1 MKLPI
6 EDRCVHKLWKA
17 RLNGY
22 EEACK
27 LFNKID
33 DEKSPEWNKFLG
45 LVKKFVIDSN
55 AVAQEKGLEAT
66 LAFVEN
72 CGSAGKTAGDVV
84 ASIVAKSIAAPKT
97 KTREMS
103 LQIILMYV
111 EIEKQEA
118 VQEELVKGMEH
129 KNPKIVAECVSAVT
143 QALREFGPKVVTIK
157 PLVKVMPTLLEN
169 RDKAVRDNG
178 KAMVVEMHRWI
189 GAALK
194 PQLSSLK
201 PVQLTELETE
211 FEKTKNDKAVPTRYL
226 RSQQAR
232 QAKAAAEAA
241 ETGDG
246 GEDEG
251 DNDAAVEIDPYEL
264 MTAVDILSKLPSGFY
279 DKVEAKKW
287 QERKEA
293 MDEFNNLLQKS
304 PKLESGDYGDLVRAL
319 KKIISKDSNV
329 VVVTVA
335 LKNLAGLA
343 NGLKKRFSPYASAC
357 IPALLEKF
365 KEKKA
370 TVVAAIR
377 EAIDAVYQSTTIEN
391 IQEDVLAALEN
402 KNPSVK
408 SETAAFL
415 ARCFTKCTAVML
427 SKKLLKAYSTAL
439 IKALNESDPSV
450 RDNAAEALGTALKVV
465 GEKTLMPF
473 VSDVDNLK
481 MAKIRECCEKAVI
494 VAKPAKAAPSERPNT
509 APAKGGR
516 DASPPPPRAQ
526 AGSTA
531 PKPVKRPATSGGPA
545 RKAAPASAP
554 APGAAKKTAAKG
566 AKEPKVAQEKEL
578 SQEEVDEKAGELF
591 SAEILSGLFDSV
603 WKTRLGAVEEFD
615 RAVKMMDK
623 CDAPTQVLIRTLH
636 KKPGLKDTNFQVL
649 KAKLEVVKYIAENF
663 TVSSTSTNFILNDIT
678 EKLGD
683 AKNGTVSSEV
693 LTALAEA
700 TKLDHVA
707 SEVLDYAFNNQKS
720 PKVQQEALNWL
731 SQALLEFG
739 FVVQPKPLIENV
751 KKAFSATNPAV
762 RTSAIQLLGTLYLYM
777 GPQLSLF
784 FENEKPAL
792 VQQINS
798 EFEKR
803 AGEKPP
809 SPIRGLTKAVDNTV
823 GDDEDNDA
831 APEPVNV
838 QDLLP
843 RVDISSQL
851 TSALIS
857 ELSDKNWKVR
867 SEALDK
873 ITSILAEARFIMG
886 NLGELPPVLAQRL
899 VDSNAKIAASAITI
913 CQTLA
918 TSMGTACKQHT
929 RTFFPGLLQCMGD
942 SKSWIRSSAVTC
954 INTFGEQGG
963 FKEFFEGEMIADG
976 LKSGSP
982 ALRVELWNWL
992 SERLPQMKTVSKDEL
1007 VACLP
1012 YLYSN
1017 LEDRNADVR
1026 KNAQEATLGVMIHV
1040 GYEGMLKATSA
1051 LKPGSR
1057 NVVVQHLDK
1066 VRGNL
1071 PAKPA
1076 PAKSRGIQ
1084 PSQSDDQL
1092 ANKAGSKTVKSP
1104 NSKIA
1109 GISSGTKTITK
1120 SKSGSAVKPT
1130 SRKKD
1135 EDVDTSPL
1143 VQVNNLKNQRSIDEQ
1158 KLKVLKWNFMTPRDE
1173 FVELLRDQMTTAC
1186 FNRNLIANMFHSDFK
1201 YHLKAIDML
1210 IEDLPDN
1217 GKALTCNLD
1226 LILKWMTLRFFDTNP
1241 SVLLRGLEYLQTV
1254 FNMLIEDNYSMLE
1267 TEASSFI
1274 PYLILKVGDPKDAV
1288 RHSVRALFKQ
1298 IGQVYSVTRLF
1309 TYIMDGLKS
1318 KNARQRTECLEELGS
1333 LIENYGISVCTP
1345 SAAAAMKEVAKQ
1357 ISDRDNAVRNAALNC
1372 VVQAYFLEGERVYKM
1387 VGNIS
1392 DKDMSLL
1399 EERIKRAGK
1408 NRSATRASVNPVRPS
1423 MASAAPPPAQ
1433 LSPQRVQDIPDEQPD
1448 QEEEEEEAIE
1458 NQEPVVVH
1466 KPKMVSGPFGL
1477 DMDFIE
1483 KIETEKPTS
1492 NDPKIIKI
1500 DLSGIYEGS
1509 ENVRDASPLMAR
1521 GNSNRENTS
1530 RVMNAL
1536 NIHNLPKLSPIPDVL
1551 KDFNLARLQK
1561 QQQPRDPVEDL
1572 LDRTLSLI
1580 AGSDMDK
1587 CKDTLLQVE
1596 YVTRSDKVHVLI
1608 PRVDQLMSCCNAQLR
1623 TVVLCNTVY
1632 SKEEQTMVL
1641 RALFGT
1647 LHSFYNQPIL
1657 TRHVSTA
1664 DLRESILVM
1673 VRMLAEKRLEGLS
1686 DIDNFVQIVNILVMV
1701 IIDKADHTR
1710 VTCALLKLLH
1720 ESVEKGDQ
1728 WPAKMQELIMKCIW
1742 KVVRSFPSWEPDIDY
1757 DPIMLEIHGFLKS
1770 YPTRMWKHSQSD
1782 VPLRT
1787 AKTLLHAMVKQRGSK
1802 VLLHMSS
1809 IKEPAESEVPIYVNK
1824 FIKTVKQDDQKS
1836 KDDKSSPQQRL
1847 SKNTQELL
1855 TEIFKKIGS
1864 KDHTQEGLRLLYE
1877 FKEQNPEV
1885 SIEPFLRKATQF
1897 FQDYIQRGLQ
1907 AIEFDRRRQAGSG
1920 GSTPTPRTV
1929 VSAGGAAAHVPVG
1942 DPAVDNAS
1950 SVSGGGD
1957 DVMDANYY
1965 RERLRA
1971 LQQCAGFDEVTN
1983 AAART
1988 PPPVRNEAA
1997 LDLEAQLGLD
2007 QNLNF
2012 NSVSGS
2018 TNEMTGASRR
2028 ELSNRE
2034 ALRRR
2039 LEEVKSS
2046 AR

>member
-1 MKLPI
+1 MEEDTEYLKLPV

-17 RLNGY
+17 RMNGY
-22 EEACK
+22 EEAVK

-45 LVKKFVIDSN
+45 LVKKFVVDSN

-72 CGSAGKTAGDVV
+72 CGSAGKTASDVV

-97 KTREMS
+97 KTRELS
-103 LQIILMYV
+103 LQIVLMYV

-118 VQEELVKGMEH
+118 VQEELIKGMDH
-129 KNPKIVAECVSAVT
+129 KNPKIVSECISAVT
-143 QALREFGPKVVTIK
+143 TSLREFGPKVINIK
-157 PLVKVMPTLLEN
+157 PLVKKMPALLED
-169 RDKAVRDNG
+169 RDKTVRDNG
-178 KAMVVEMHRWI
+178 KAMVIEMHRWI

-201 PVQLTELETE
+201 PLQVTELEAE
-211 FEKTKNDKAVPTRYL
+211 FEKNKDEKAAPTRYL
-226 RSQQAR
+226 RSQQAK

-241 ETGDG
+241 EAGED
-246 GEDEG
+246 GEDE
-251 DNDAAVEIDPYEL
+251 DDTDAAVEIDPYEI
-264 MTAVDILSKLPSGFY
+264 MPAVDILSKLPSSFY
-279 DKVEAKKW
+279 EKVEAKKW

-293 MDEFNNLLQKS
+293 VDELDSLLQKS

-329 VVVTVA
+329 IVVTVA
-335 LKNLAGLA
+335 GKCLASLA

-365 KEKKA
+365 REKKA

-377 EAIDAVYQSTTIEN
+377 DAIDGVYLSTTIEN

-408 SETAAFL
+408 AETAAFL
-415 ARCFTKCTAVML
+415 ARCFTKCTAIML
-427 SKKLLKAYSTAL
+427 NKKLLKSYSTAL
-439 IKALNESDPSV
+439 IKALNEPDPSV

-465 GEKTLMPF
+465 GEKALMPF

-494 VAKPAKAAPSERPNT
+494 VAKPAKSAPTERPST
-509 APAKGGR
+509 APAKASRGKEP
-516 DASPPPPRAQ
+516 SPPAQ

-531 PKPVKRPATSGGPA
+531 PKPVKRPATSGAPA
-545 RKAAPASAP
+545 RKGAPSASAP
-554 APGAAKKTAAKG
+554 ASKKVAAKNI
-566 AKEPKVAQEKEL
+566 KESKLPQEKDL
-578 SQEEVDEKAGELF
+578 SQEEIDEKASELF
-591 SAEILSGLFDSV
+591 SSEILSGLLDNV
-603 WKTRLGAVEEFD
+603 WKNRLAAVEEFD
-615 RAVKMMDK
+615 RTIKMMEK
-623 CDAPTQVLIRTLH
+623 SDAQTQVLVRTLH

-649 KAKLEVVKYIAENF
+649 KAKLEAVKFIAENF
-663 TVSSTSTNFILNDIT
+663 TITTITTSYILTDVA

-683 AKNGTVSSEV
+683 AKNGTVSAEV

-707 SEVLDYAFNNQKS
+707 TEVIDYAFNKQKS

-739 FVVQPKPLIENV
+739 FVVQPKALIENV

-762 RTSAIQLLGTLYLYM
+762 RTSAISLLGTLYLFM
-777 GPQLSLF
+777 GPQLALF

-792 VQQINS
+792 VQQINA
-798 EFEKR
+798 EFEKH

-809 SPIRGLTKAVDNTV
+809 TPTRGLAKAVESDA
-823 GDDEDNDA
+823 GDDGEA
-831 APEPVNV
+831 EAVQETVNV

-843 RVDISSQL
+843 RVDISPQL
-851 TSALIS
+851 NSALIS
-857 ELSDKNWKVR
+857 ELADKNWKVR
-867 SEALDK
+867 NEALQK
-873 ITSILAEARFIMG
+873 VTNILAEARFITG

-899 VDSNAKIAASAITI
+899 VDSNAKIAATAITI
-913 CQTLA
+913 CQTIA
-918 TSMGTACKQHT
+918 TASGTACRQHT

-942 SKSWIRSSAVTC
+942 SKQWIRSSAVAC
-954 INTFGEQGG
+954 INTFGEQGS
-963 FKEFFEGEMIADG
+963 FKEFFEGEMIADA

-992 SERLPQMKTVSKDEL
+992 SERLPLIKVVPKDEL
-1007 VACLP
+1007 VVCLP
-1012 YLYSN
+1012 YLFSN

-1040 GYEGMLKATSA
+1040 GYEGMLKATSS

-1057 NVVVQHLDK
+1057 SVVVQHLDK
-1066 VRGNL
+1066 VRANL

-1076 PAKSRGIQ
+1076 PTKAKGI
-1084 PSQSDDQL
+1084 SASHSDDQL
-1092 ANKAGSKTVKSP
+1092 ATKSGPKSVKSP

-1109 GISSGTKTITK
+1109 TISSGTKTITK
-1120 SKSGSAVKPT
+1120 SKPGSAPKPT
-1130 SRKKD
+1130 TRKKD

-1143 VQVNNLKNQRSIDEQ
+1143 VQVNNLKNQRCIDEQ

-1173 FVELLRDQMTTAC
+1173 FVELLRDQMTTAN
-1186 FNRNLIANMFHSDFK
+1186 FNKNLMANMFHADFK

-1210 IEDLPDN
+1210 IEDLPYN

-1241 SVLLRGLEYLQTV
+1241 SVLLKGLEYVQTV

-1267 TEASSFI
+1267 TEATSFI

-1288 RHSVRALFKQ
+1288 RHSVRALFKL
-1298 IGQVYSVTRLF
+1298 IGQVYSVSRLF
-1309 TYIMDGLKS
+1309 SLIMDGLKS
-1318 KNARQRTECLEELGS
+1318 KNARQRTECLEELGY
-1333 LIENYGISVCTP
+1333 LIENYGITVCVP
-1345 SAAAAMKEVAKQ
+1345 SAAAALKEVAKQ

-1372 VVQAYFLEGERVYKM
+1372 VVQAYFIEGEKVYKM

-1408 NRSATRASVNPVRPS
+1408 NKTVARPSINPVRPS
-1423 MASAAPPPAQ
+1423 LAPTSQPTPISPPRMK
-1433 LSPQRVQDIPDEQPD
+1433 LEVKEETPEP
-1448 QEEEEEEAIE
+1448 EEEEEEAIE
-1458 NQEPVVVH
+1458 NQEPIPEV
-1466 KPKMVSGPFGL
+1466 KPRPVSGPYGL

-1483 KIETEKPTS
+1483 RMETQKPTS
-1492 NDPKIIKI
+1492 NAPKLINV
-1500 DLSGIYEGS
+1500 DLSGLIEGS
-1509 ENVRDASPLMAR
+1509 ENVKECSPLMLK
-1521 GNSNRENTS
+1521 GNSNRETPS

-1536 NIHNLPKLSPIPDVL
+1536 NIQNSPKLSPLPDVL
-1551 KDFNLARLQK
+1551 KDFNLARFQK
-1561 QQQPRDPVEDL
+1561 QTQPRDPVEDL
-1572 LDRTLSLI
+1572 LDRAISLI
-1580 AGSDMDK
+1580 AGPDMDK
-1587 CKDTLLQVE
+1587 CKDTLVQVE
-1596 YVTRSDKVHVLI
+1596 HVMRSDKVNVLV
-1608 PRVDQLMSCCNAQLR
+1608 PRVDQFMSSCITQLR
-1623 TVVLCNTVY
+1623 TVTLCNTVY

-1641 RALFGT
+1641 RAIFGT
-1647 LHSFYNQPIL
+1647 LHTFYSQPL
-1657 TRHVSTA
+1657 LAKHVTMT
-1664 DLRESILVM
+1664 DLKDSVLVM
-1673 VRMLAEKRLEGLS
+1673 VRMLAEKRLDGLS

-1720 ESVEKGDQ
+1720 ESVEKGEQ

-1757 DPIMLEIHGFLKS
+1757 DPIMYDIHCFLQS

-1787 AKTLLHAMVKQRGSK
+1787 VKTLLHAMVKQRGNK
-1802 VLLHMSS
+1802 VLHHMKCIS
-1809 IKEPAESEVPIYVNK
+1809 EPADSELPIYVNK

-1836 KDDKSSPQQRL
+1836 KEEKSSSQQRL
-1847 SKNTQELL
+1847 SKDTHEILAD
-1855 TEIFKKIGS
+1855 IFKKIGS
-1864 KDHTQEGLRLLYE
+1864 KEHTQEGLRLLYE
-1877 FKEQNPEV
+1877 FKEKHSDA
-1885 SIEPFLRKATQF
+1885 SIEPFLQKSTQF
-1897 FQDYIQRGLQ
+1897 FQDYIQRNLQ
-1907 AIEFDRRRQAGSG
+1907 AIELERRRHAGS
-1920 GSTPTPRTV
+1920 ST
-1929 VSAGGAAAHVPVG
+1929 SALKHAVGASSPFKAV
-1942 DPAVDNAS
+1942 VDNAS
-1950 SVSGGGD
+1950 SVSEAEETK
-1957 DVMDANYY
+1957 DASVDPKYY
-1965 RERLRA
+1965 IERLRT
-1971 LQQCAGFDEVTN
+1971 LQQCAGFDEVSN
-1983 AAART
+1983 ALPTASGRQEFT
-1988 PPPVRNEAA
+1988 M
-1997 LDLEAQLGLD
+1997 DLETQLGLD

-2012 NSVSGS
+2012 NSALGN
-2018 TNEMTGASRR
+2018 TNEFTSSPRS

>member
-1 MKLPI
+1 MEEDTEYLKLPV

-22 EEACK
+22 EEAGK

-45 LVKKFVIDSN
+45 LIKKFVIDSN

-72 CGSAGKTAGDVV
+72 CGNAGKTASDVV
-84 ASIVAKSIAAPKT
+84 ASIIAKSIAAPKT
-97 KTREMS
+97 KTRELS

-111 EIEKQEA
+111 EIEKHEA
-118 VQEELVKGMEH
+118 VQEELMKGMDH
-129 KNPKIVAECVSAVT
+129 KNPKIVAECISAVT
-143 QALREFGPKVVTIK
+143 TALREFGPKVINIK
-157 PLVKVMPTLLEN
+157 PLVKKMPALLED
-169 RDKAVRDNG
+169 RDKTVRENG
-178 KAMVVEMHRWI
+178 KALVIEMHRWI

-201 PVQLTELETE
+201 PIQVTELEAE
-211 FEKTKNDKAVPTRYL
+211 FEKYKDEKAVPTRYL
-226 RSQQAR
+226 RSQQAK

-241 ETGDG
+241 EAGED
-246 GEDEG
+246 GEDE
-251 DNDAAVEIDPYEL
+251 DDTDAAVEIDPYE
-264 MTAVDILSKLPSGFY
+264 MMPAVDILSKLPSGFFE
-279 DKVEAKKW
+279 KVEAKKW

-293 MDEFNNLLQKS
+293 VDELDSLLQKS

-329 VVVTVA
+329 IVVTVA
-335 LKNLAGLA
+335 GKCLASLA

-365 KEKKA
+365 REKKA

-377 EAIDAVYQSTTIEN
+377 DAIDGVYLSTNIEN

-408 SETAAFL
+408 AETAAFL
-415 ARCFTKCTAVML
+415 ARCFTKCTAIML
-427 SKKLLKAYSTAL
+427 NKKLLKSYSAAL
-439 IKALNESDPSV
+439 IKALNEPDPSV

-465 GEKTLMPF
+465 GEKALMPF

-494 VAKPAKAAPSERPNT
+494 VAKPAKAAAERPST
-509 APAKGGR
+509 APAKGARGN
-516 DASPPPPRAQ
+516 DAPPATQ

-531 PKPVKRPATSGGPA
+531 PKPVKRPATSGGPV
-545 RKAAPASAP
+545 RKPAPSAAAPA
-554 APGAAKKTAAKG
+554 AKRVASKNV
-566 AKEPKVAQEKEL
+566 KESKLPQEKDL
-578 SQEEVDEKAGELF
+578 SPEEIDEKASELF
-591 SAEILSGLFDSV
+591 SSEILNGLQDSV
-603 WKTRLGAVEEFD
+603 WKNRLAAVEELD
-615 RAVKMMDK
+615 KAIRMMDK
-623 CDAPTQVLIRTLH
+623 GDAQTQVLIRTLH

-663 TVSSTSTNFILNDIT
+663 TLTTTTTTYILTDVA

-683 AKNGTVSSEV
+683 AKNGTVSAEV

-707 SEVLDYAFNNQKS
+707 TEVIDYSFNKQKS

-739 FVVQPKPLIENV
+739 FVVQPKGLIENI
-751 KKAFSATNPAV
+751 KKALSATNPAV
-762 RTSAIQLLGTLYLYM
+762 KTTAISLLGTLYLFM
-777 GPQLSLF
+777 GPQLAMF
-784 FENEKPAL
+784 FDSEKPTL
-792 VQQINS
+792 VQQINA
-798 EFEKR
+798 EFEK
-803 AGEKPP
+803 
-809 SPIRGLTKAVDNTV
+809 LN
-823 GDDEDNDA
+823 
-831 APEPVNV
+831 
-838 QDLLP
+838 
-843 RVDISSQL
+843 
-851 TSALIS
+851 SALIS
-857 ELSDKNWKVR
+857 ELADKNWKVR
-867 SEALDK
+867 NEALQK
-873 ITSILAEARFIMG
+873 ITNILAEARFITG

-899 VDSNAKIAASAITI
+899 VDSNAKIAATAITI

-918 TSMGTACKQHT
+918 TAMGSACRQHT

-942 SKSWIRSSAVTC
+942 SKQWIRSSAVTC

-963 FKEFFEGEMIADG
+963 FKEFFEGEMIADA
-976 LKSGSP
+976 LKTGSP

-992 SERLPQMKTVSKDEL
+992 SERLPQIKTVSKDEL
-1007 VACLP
+1007 VVCLP

-1026 KNAQEATLGVMIHV
+1026 KNAQEATLGIMIHV
-1040 GYEGMLKATSA
+1040 GYESMLKATSS

-1057 NVVVQHLDK
+1057 NVVVQNLDK
-1066 VRGNL
+1066 MRANL

-1076 PAKSRGIQ
+1076 PAKSKAL
-1084 PSQSDDQL
+1084 SASHSDDQL
-1092 ANKAGSKTVKSP
+1092 AIKSGPKIKSP

-1109 GISSGTKTITK
+1109 TISSGTKTITK
-1120 SKSGSAVKPT
+1120 SKPGSATKAS

-1135 EDVDTSPL
+1135 EDIDTSPL
-1143 VQVNNLKNQRSIDEQ
+1143 VQVNNLKHQRCIDEQ
-1158 KLKVLKWNFMTPRDE
+1158 KLKVLKWNFITPRDE
-1173 FVELLRDQMTTAC
+1173 FVELLRDQMTTAN
-1186 FNRNLIANMFHSDFK
+1186 FNKNLMANMFHSDFK

-1241 SVLLRGLEYLQTV
+1241 SVLLKGLEYLQTV
-1254 FNMLIEDNYSMLE
+1254 FNMLIEDSYSMLE
-1267 TEASSFI
+1267 TEAASFI

-1288 RHSVRALFKQ
+1288 RHSVRALFKL

-1309 TYIMDGLKS
+1309 AHIMEGLKS
-1318 KNARQRTECLEELGS
+1318 KNARQRTECLEELGY
-1333 LIENYGISVCTP
+1333 LIETYGITVCVP
-1345 SAAAAMKEVAKQ
+1345 SAAAALKEVAKQ

-1372 VVQAYFLEGERVYKM
+1372 VVQAYFIEGEKVYKM

-1408 NRSATRASVNPVRPS
+1408 NKPAARPSINPVRPS
-1423 MASAAPPPAQ
+1423 LAPLSQPTPVSPPRMKQ
-1433 LSPQRVQDIPDEQPD
+1433 EVKEETPEPD
-1448 QEEEEEEAIE
+1448 EEEEEAIE
-1458 NQEPVVVH
+1458 SEEPVPEV
-1466 KPKMVSGPFGL
+1466 KPRPVSGPFGL
-1477 DMDFIE
+1477 DMDFIQRM
-1483 KIETEKPTS
+1483 ETEKPTC
-1492 NDPKIIKI
+1492 NAPKLINV
-1500 DLSGIYEGS
+1500 DLSDIIEGS
-1509 ENVRDASPLMAR
+1509 ENVKDCLPVLK
-1521 GNSNRENTS
+1521 GNCNRETPS
-1530 RVMNAL
+1530 LVMNAL
-1536 NIHNLPKLSPIPDVL
+1536 NIQNSPKLSPLPDVL

-1561 QQQPRDPVEDL
+1561 QSQPRDPVEDV
-1572 LDRTLSLI
+1572 LDRAISLI
-1580 AGSDMDK
+1580 AGPDMDK
-1587 CKDTLLQVE
+1587 CKDTLIQVE
-1596 YVTRSDKVHVLI
+1596 HVMRSDRVNVLV
-1608 PRVDQLMSCCNAQLR
+1608 PRVDQFMSSCITQLR
-1623 TVVLCNTVY
+1623 TVTLCNTVY

-1641 RALFGT
+1641 RAIFGS
-1647 LHSFYNQPIL
+1647 LHTFYSQPL
-1657 TRHVSTA
+1657 LARQVTMA
-1664 DLRESILVM
+1664 DLRESVYVM
-1673 VRMLAEKRLEGLS
+1673 VRMLAEKRLDGLS

-1701 IIDKADHTR
+1701 IIDKAEHTR
-1710 VTCALLKLLH
+1710 ITCALLKLLH
-1720 ESVEKGDQ
+1720 ESVEKGEQ

-1757 DPIMLEIHGFLKS
+1757 DPIMYDIHCFLQS

-1787 AKTLLHAMVKQRGSK
+1787 VKTLLHAMVKQRGNK
-1802 VLLHMSS
+1802 VLHHMKCIS
-1809 IKEPAESEVPIYVNK
+1809 EPADSELPIYVNK

-1836 KDDKSSPQQRL
+1836 KDDKSSSQQRL
-1847 SKNTQELL
+1847 SKDTHDILGA
-1855 TEIFKKIGS
+1855 IFKKIGS
-1864 KDHTQEGLRLLYE
+1864 KEHTQEGLQLLYE
-1877 FKEQNPEV
+1877 FKEKHSDV
-1885 SIEPFLRKATQF
+1885 SIEPFLQKSTQF
-1897 FQDYIQRGLQ
+1897 FQDYIQRNLQ
-1907 AIEFDRRRQAGSG
+1907 AIELERRRQAGSSPATARPG
-1920 GSTPTPRTV
+1920 VSTTV
-1929 VSAGGAAAHVPVG
+1929 KPL
-1942 DPAVDNAS
+1942 VDNAS
-1950 SVSGGGD
+1950 SVAD
-1957 DVMDANYY
+1957 KEDAKDAKYY
-1965 RERLRA
+1965 LERLRT
-1971 LQQCAGFDEVTN
+1971 LQQCAGFDEVSNATP
-1983 AAART
+1983 AAAGREEYT
-1988 PPPVRNEAA
+1988 M
-1997 LDLEAQLGLD
+1997 DLERQLGLD

-2012 NSVSGS
+2012 NSATGN
-2018 TNEMTGASRR
+2018 TNEQFTSSSPRS